1 MTLRDRWSRVVR
13 KSASSTSTMASN
25 NSSISSSGGSFLSR
39 TFGLRSSKMSTS
51 TAGTSVSGYSDRG
64 LGSSGSSTTKG
75 VRTLPGAFSTST
87 ASSSNKHG
95 IGSTIDCP
103 MAGQSKKCNKLPTL
117 EDHQLD
123 SDETNDNDHD
133 LSDDS
138 GLRHSN
144 MTESQRHQARLS
156 AYRIKFGASQPWR
169 GSFEEI
175 SPCNSRRVSL
185 DMGP

>member
-1 MTLRDRWSRVVR
+1 MTFRDRWSRVVR

-25 NSSISSSGGSFLSR
+25 GSSISSSGSFLGR
-39 TFGLRSSKMSTS
+39 TFGLRSNKASTS
-51 TAGTSVSGYSDRG
+51 TASTSVSGYSDRG

-75 VRTLPGAFSTST
+75 VRTLPGTIG
-87 ASSSNKHG
+87 ASSSSNSNKHG

-103 MAGQSKKCNKLPTL
+103 MAGQSKKCNKMPTL
-117 EDHQLD
+117 EDHHDDL
-123 SDETNDNDHD
+123 DETNDNDND

-138 GLRHSN
+138 GLRCSN